1 MSVRIKFCGITR
13 AEDAQ
18 VAVKLGAD
26 ALGFV
31 FYAPSPRCVEVA
43 QAAAIA
49 RELPPFVSKVGLFV
63 NAAAEEV
70 ENICRAVGLDVVQYH
85 GDESPEHCAH
95 APRPWIKAIRVRP
108 ELDIVAECRRYAQAS
123 AWLFD
128 TYDDKLYGG
137 SGKAFDWALLP
148 QQHRRPIILAGGLTP
163 DNVGQAIRSTAP
175 YAVDVSGGIEAAKG
189 IKDHD
194 KMRKFIAEVQRCEC
208 ETR

>member
-18 VAVKLGAD
+18 AAAKLGAD

-31 FYAPSPRCVEVA
+31 FYAPSPRCVGVA

-63 NAAAEEV
+63 NAAADEV
-70 ENICRAVGLDVVQYH
+70 EDVCRAVGLDVVQYH
-85 GDESPEHCAH
+85 GDESPEHCAQ
-95 APRPWIKAIRVRP
+95 ASKPWIKAIRVRP
-108 ELDIVAECRRYAQAS
+108 ELDIVAECLRYAQAS

>member
-18 VAVKLGAD
+18 AAVKLGAD

-31 FYAPSPRCVEVA
+31 FYAPSPRCVDVA

-49 RELPPFVSKVGLFV
+49 RELPPFISKVGLFV
-63 NAAAEEV
+63 NAQAAEV
-70 ENICRAVGLDVVQYH
+70 EDTCRAVGLDVVQYH
-85 GDESPEHCAH
+85 GDEAPEQCAQ
-95 APRPWIKAIRVRP
+95 APRPWIKAIRVRAD
-108 ELDIVAECRRYAQAS
+108 LDVAAECARYAQAS

-128 TYDDKLYGG
+128 TYDDSLYGG
-137 SGKAFDWALLP
+137 SGKAFDWDLLP
-148 QQHRRPIILAGGLTP
+148 RRHRRPIILAGGLTP
-163 DNVGQAIRSTAP
+163 DNVAQAIRSTAP

-189 IKDHD
+189 IKDHE

-208 ETR
+208 QT

>member
-18 VAVKLGAD
+18 AAAKLGAD

-31 FYAPSPRCVEVA
+31 FYAPSPRCVGVA

-63 NAAAEEV
+63 NAAADEV
-70 ENICRAVGLDVVQYH
+70 EDVCRAVGLDVVQYH
-85 GDESPEHCAH
+85 GDESPEHCAQ
-95 APRPWIKAIRVRP
+95 APKPWIKAIRVRP

>member
-18 VAVKLGAD
+18 AAAKLGAD

-31 FYAPSPRCVEVA
+31 FYAPSPRCVGVA

-63 NAAAEEV
+63 NAAADEV
-70 ENICRAVGLDVVQYH
+70 EDVCRAVGLDVVQYH
-85 GDESPEHCAH
+85 GDESPEHCAQ
-95 APRPWIKAIRVRP
+95 APKPWIKAIRVRP
-108 ELDIVAECRRYAQAS
+108 ELDIVAECLRYAQAS